1 MFTEDDLLPISALQH
16 LAFCPRQCALIHIEM
31 AWAEN
36 RLTVEGKQLHERAH
50 RDEVECRP
58 GVRVARGLRLKS
70 FVYGLVG
77 VADVV
82 EFHNGESPFPVEYK
96 RGKGKPDNRDEVQLC
111 AQALCLEEM
120 LQTHI
125 SEGAIFY
132 GQPRRRLSVIFTE
145 TLRNA
150 TITLAREFRA
160 LLESQKIPPAHYA
173 KHCENC
179 SLIELCMPEQTS
191 GRKNVNA
198 YYNAFFASI
207 EDENQEEQ
215 A

>member
-16 LAFCPRQCALIHIEM
+16 LAFCPRQCALIHMEM

-96 RGKGKPDNRDEVQLC
+96 RGKG
-111 AQALCLEEM
+111 
-120 LQTHI
+120 
-125 SEGAIFY
+125 
-132 GQPRRRLSVIFTE
+132 
-145 TLRNA
+145 
-150 TITLAREFRA
+150 
-160 LLESQKIPPAHYA
+160 
-173 KHCENC
+173 
-179 SLIELCMPEQTS
+179 
-191 GRKNVNA
+191 
-198 YYNAFFASI
+198 
-207 EDENQEEQ
+207 
-215 A
+215 